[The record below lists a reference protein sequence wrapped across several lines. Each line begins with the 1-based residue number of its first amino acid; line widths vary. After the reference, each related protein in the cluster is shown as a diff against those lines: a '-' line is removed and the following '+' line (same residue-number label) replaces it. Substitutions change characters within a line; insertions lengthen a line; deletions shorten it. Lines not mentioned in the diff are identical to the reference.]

1 MEEKKL
7 NHRGRRARRDKNGR
21 MLQARAARKK
31 GSQFSTPPEK
41 PKIERDFQIMI
52 SALSAVSSFIRLFSS
67 AEYPEKERFLLPN
80 RKKESQTAETPEN
93 AERMK
98 YS

>member
-1 MEEKKL
+1 
-7 NHRGRRARRDKNGR
+7 

-41 PKIERDFQIMI
+41 QKTERDFQIMI

-67 AEYPEKERFLLPN
+67 AESLEKERFLLIHQEEKITN
-80 RKKESQTAETPEN
+80 RRDPG
-93 AERMK
+93 ERREGEIFIK
-98 YS
+98 